1 MKNKIYIYIFTE
13 FLSFFLVILFT
24 LTAIVWTIQAVNFL
38 ELVTEDGHAFSVFFL
53 YSILGLPK
61 TIARLIPFTFL
72 VAITLTILKLEKD
85 NELIVLWTSG
95 LNKMKLVNIILVISF
110 LITFTQLI
118 LATSISPFS
127 LNQSRAMLKSSDL
140 KLFPSLLKEKKFND
154 TVKNLTVFVEEK
166 HDDGTIKNI
175 FLRDDTKK
183 DISQTIS
190 AQRGYIKKDRNS
202 TFLILYTGIIEREK
216 LDGQINS
223 INFDT
228 TTINLSTFSTKTITW
243 PKVQEKSSIYLLSC
257 ALWYNKEIVKSF
269 FINSEYIM
277 SKLGILT
284 NKNCYK
290 KNDVTSELNR
300 RFGMPLYIPLLSLM
314 VCYLLSSRNENRKTD
329 ITKYFCFF
337 IGFFI
342 LVFAEIALRYSGKI
356 FYITILYYILPLIIL
371 IINYLILF
379 KIFKYENLRS

>member
-85 NELIVLWTSG
+85 NELMVLWTSG

-127 LNQSRAMLKSSDL
+127 LNQSRTMLKSSDL

-154 TVKNLTVFVEEK
+154 TVKNLTVFVEQK

-175 FLRDDTKK
+175 FLSCSVNGLCRAVAEKRDLLHLVGVAK
-183 DISQTIS
+183 ISVIS
-190 AQRGYIKKDRNS
+190 
-202 TFLILYTGIIEREK
+202 
-216 LDGQINS
+216 
-223 INFDT
+223 
-228 TTINLSTFSTKTITW
+228 
-243 PKVQEKSSIYLLSC
+243 
-257 ALWYNKEIVKSF
+257 
-269 FINSEYIM
+269 
-277 SKLGILT
+277 
-284 NKNCYK
+284 
-290 KNDVTSELNR
+290 
-300 RFGMPLYIPLLSLM
+300 
-314 VCYLLSSRNENRKTD
+314 
-329 ITKYFCFF
+329 
-337 IGFFI
+337 
-342 LVFAEIALRYSGKI
+342 
-356 FYITILYYILPLIIL
+356 
-371 IINYLILF
+371 
-379 KIFKYENLRS
+379 